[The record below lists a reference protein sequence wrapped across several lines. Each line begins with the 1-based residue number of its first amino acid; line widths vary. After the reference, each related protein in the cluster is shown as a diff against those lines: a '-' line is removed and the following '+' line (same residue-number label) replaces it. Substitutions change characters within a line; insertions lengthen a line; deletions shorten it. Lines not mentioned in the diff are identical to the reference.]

1 VKAKPEQKRSL
12 FAAASIYTGLQAPGY
27 VPNAGCLRTV
37 AAVLIYYTPY
47 DISFVMDATENR
59 PCFHQSIIFHFHAF
73 KSVDPLFIG
82 CEITPHHNPYIMVLF
97 FLPTNLLN
105 PSPP

>member
-1 VKAKPEQKRSL
+1 LQANKDVPLLEQCVKAKPEQKRSL

-47 DISFVMDATENR
+47 DISFVMDATENH
-59 PCFHQSIIFHFHAF
+59 PCFHQSIICHYHGGDNQ
-73 KSVDPLFIG
+73 K
-82 CEITPHHNPYIMVLF
+82 
-97 FLPTNLLN
+97 
-105 PSPP
+105 

>member
-1 VKAKPEQKRSL
+1 MKVPTRAFDPPMHIYGLDSL
-12 FAAASIYTGLQAPGY
+12 S
-27 VPNAGCLRTV
+27 N
-37 AAVLIYYTPY
+37 
-47 DISFVMDATENR
+47 S
-59 PCFHQSIIFHFHAF
+59 F